1 MRDAVEN
8 LAQAY
13 IDIRKEGCIQ
23 FDDMLVV
30 VHCNPNHRTAIEV
43 RLQSINKAMVGQNS
57 EKSALEHCQYLHSY
71 LTDCVQK
78 WRKTMDE
85 KRRFVLLGV

>member
-1 MRDAVEN
+1 MRDAVQI

-30 VHCNPNHRTAIEV
+30 IYCNPTRKTVIEIKF
-43 RLQSINKAMVGQNS
+43 QSVNKVMVGKVA
-57 EKSALEHCQYLHSY
+57 EKTVLAHCQYLHTH
-71 LTDCVQK
+71 LRDCIDA
-78 WRKTMDE
+78 WRGNMND
-85 KRRFVLLGV
+85 KRR